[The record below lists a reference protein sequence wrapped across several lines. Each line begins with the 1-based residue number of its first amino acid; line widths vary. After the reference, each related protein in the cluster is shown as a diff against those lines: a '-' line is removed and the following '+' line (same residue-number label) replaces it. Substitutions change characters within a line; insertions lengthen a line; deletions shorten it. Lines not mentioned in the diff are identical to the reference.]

1 MPERPR
7 PPEEIPVA
15 VPPEATNAGRGWSED
30 DSADYDPPVPGSR
43 TSRSEASG
51 TLPVRCTRSR
61 PRSDVCVAHLAGEL
75 DIATVPVVAEYLRR
89 EAATRPAELLLDLS
103 GVTHLA
109 AAGLAGR
116 DGAAAWSLLRPPFVE
131 QGAQLA
137 DHATPP
143 IQDVCV
149 SIIWN

>member
-1 MPERPR
+1 MPESSRPSQ
-7 PPEEIPVA
+7 
-15 VPPEATNAGRGWSED
+15 EANG
-30 DSADYDPPVPGSR
+30 P
-43 TSRSEASG
+43 
-51 TLPVRCTRSR
+51 LPVRCTTSR
-61 PRSDVCVAHLAGEL
+61 PRADVCVAQLAGEL
-75 DIATVPVVAEYLRR
+75 DIATVPVIAEYLRR

-116 DGAAAWSLLRPPFVE
+116 DGAAAWSLLRPPVVE